1 MGGDP
6 GQGLILAGKSAGL
19 LEKRPGKDPSCTME
33 PAQIPTMYFLGVSTA
48 GSSMMK
54 IFPAWA
60 RELELGKARLVGL
73 DFRLNDDPKRYREA
87 VHFIKH
93 DPLSL
98 GALVTSHKLN
108 LVEASRDLFDELDVF
123 ATLMSEVSCIAKDGP
138 RLTGTAID
146 PITSGIALDSFLP
159 ADHWE
164 RSGSEV
170 LLLGAGGAAVALT
183 WYLMHEA
190 RGCNHPQHIHVT
202 DIDAGRL
209 DHMRRI
215 HQAFPRLVP
224 VSYHLVKPGET
235 ADERLAALPAYSLV
249 VNATGMGKDRPGSP
263 ISNQAR
269 WPDFAYAWELNY
281 RGERPF
287 LHQATAQQEARSLVV
302 RDGWLYF
309 IHGWARVIAEVFH
322 LPLPHDGDR
331 FERLC
336 EVALQHR

>member
-6 GQGLILAGKSAGL
+6 GQGLILARKGPGL
-19 LEKRPGKDPSCTME
+19 LEKHPGKDASCTME
-33 PAQIPTMYFLGVSTA
+33 PAQTPTMYFLGVSTA

-54 IFPAWA
+54 IFPGWV
-60 RELELGKARLVGL
+60 RELELGEARLVGM
-73 DFRLNDDPKRYREA
+73 DFKLNDDPNHYRET
-87 VHFIKH
+87 VDFIKH

-108 LVEASRDLFDELDVF
+108 LLEASRDLFDELDAF
-123 ATLMSEVSCIAKDGP
+123 ATLMSEVSCIAKDGH

-159 ADHWE
+159 DDHWE
-164 RSGSEV
+164 RSGAEV

-190 RGCNHPQHIHVT
+190 RGRNHPQHIHVT
-202 DIDAGRL
+202 DITAARL

-215 HQAFPRLVP
+215 HQAFPIQIP
-224 VSYHLVKPGET
+224 VSYHLVKPGYP
-235 ADERLAALPAYSLV
+235 ADEHLADLPAHSLV

-263 ISNQAR
+263 ISSRAR
-269 WPDFAYAWELNY
+269 WPDFGYAWELNY
-281 RGERPF
+281 RGERAF
-287 LHQATAQQEARSLVV
+287 LHQAEAQQPDRNLAVH
-302 RDGWLYF
+302 DGWLYF
-309 IHGWARVIAEVFH
+309 IHGWVRVIAEVFH
-322 LPLPHDGDR
+322 LDLPLDGER